1 MKKNF
6 TTILLGLLVAAVMS
20 SCVNSNKFNNNSN
33 SESTAGLLYVINSG
47 NPSFEDASLSI
58 YDPKRKQVQNEAF
71 AEANNADLGD
81 MACSMT
87 MYSSLGWI
95 VVGGSDLIYAVDPA
109 SARKKGVITGFA
121 SPRQIHFVNSTK
133 AYVTQQGDPRI
144 CVVDPGNYRIKDY
157 ISSTAYSTEQMVQV
171 GSYVYVT
178 CWQNQQKVL
187 QIDTATDK
195 VVGELEVGL
204 QPRWMVVDKNSKL
217 WVLTDG
223 GDKDGKNEEYPRLV
237 KIDPKTFSIEQT
249 FWMNDY
255 EEPHSLSLNRY
266 KDTLL
271 WITGEG
277 IWKMSVNDT
286 QLPVLQHIENHRN
299 SYTAML
305 VDYTSDEI
313 YVADSPNGAI
323 NHTIYRYTFDGNKVD
338 QFNVGRNPSALCF
351 ER

>member
-1 MKKNF
+1 MKNSL
-6 TTILLGLLVAAVMS
+6 TTVLLSVLLMATMN
-20 SCVNSNKFNNNSN
+20 SCVNPNKFKKGSTM
-33 SESTAGLLYVINSG
+33 ESTAGLLYIINSG

-58 YDPKRKQVQNEAF
+58 YDPKRKQVQNEVYASTNG
-71 AEANNADLGD
+71 EGLGD
-81 MACSMT
+81 MACSMS

-95 VVGGSDLIYAVDPA
+95 VVGGSDLIYAIDPA
-109 SARKKGVITGFA
+109 SARKKGVITGFS
-121 SPRQIHFVNSTK
+121 SPRQIHFVNSSK

-144 CVVDPGNYRIKDY
+144 CVVDPSNYRITDY
-157 ISSTAYSTEQMVQV
+157 ISSSAYSTEQMVQV

-187 QIDTATDK
+187 QIDTTTDK

-204 QPRWMVVDKNSKL
+204 QPRWMVVDKNGKL

-223 GDKDGKNEEYPRLV
+223 GDKNGKNEEYPRLV
-237 KIDPKTFSIEQT
+237 KIDPKTFTIEHT

-255 EEPHSLSLNRY
+255 EEPHSLTLNRY

-277 IWKMSVNDT
+277 IWKMAITDSA
-286 QLPVLQHIENHRN
+286 LPVLQHIESHRN
-299 SYTAML
+299 AYTAML
-305 VDYTSDEI
+305 VDHTSDEI

-323 NHTIYRYTFDGNKVD
+323 HCTVYRYTFNGNKVD

-351 ER
+351 EH